1 MSRRFRLVISGAFA
15 LLAIVLCAAYAQHVR
30 EEAESVRADALAR
43 YGGEVV
49 SLVVADDAIEEGDV
63 IDSSNVSV
71 REWLADLA
79 PAGAVTS
86 VDDVI
91 GSQVTIPVAAGAPL
105 TSLNFRAKSQMVS
118 VPSGHVALSLPVT
131 DKLGLASSVTAGTPL
146 CAYRVDEGGAEVIST
161 DIEVLVAPVERTGIS
176 SASTITIAVP
186 SSDVPGMLSASAE
199 GSLRL
204 VVPADDVEAV
214 VEGVVAAPSVVSA
227 EGGEAA

>member
-30 EEAESVRADALAR
+30 EEAEGVRADALAR

-79 PAGAVTS
+79 PAGAITS

-105 TSLNFRAKSQMVS
+105 TSLNFRAKSEMVS

-131 DKLGLASSVTAGTPL
+131 DKLGLAGSVTAGTPL
-146 CAYRVDEGGAEVIST
+146 CAYRVSEDGAEVISA

-186 SSDVPGMLSASAE
+186 SSDVPRTLSASAE

-214 VEGVVAAPSVVSA
+214 DEGVVAAPSVVSA

>member
-1 MSRRFRLVISGAFA
+1 M
-15 LLAIVLCAAYAQHVR
+15 
-30 EEAESVRADALAR
+30 RADALAR

-105 TSLNFRAKSQMVS
+105 TSLNFRAKSEMVS

-131 DKLGLASSVTAGTPL
+131 DKLGLAGSVTAGTPL
-146 CAYRVDEGGAEVIST
+146 CAYRVSEDGAEVISA

-186 SSDVPGMLSASAE
+186 SSDVPRTLSASAE

-214 VEGVVAAPSVVSA
+214 DEGVVAAPSVVSA